1 MLSIARNFLPK
12 NEDTF
17 LQVYKGTLPFFLK
30 NKTNLLQNGLNENQG
45 GRNILQN
52 MILHWADTS
61 STAATTE
68 ATCRNK
74 ISLKNAEKILI
85 L

>member
-1 MLSIARNFLPK
+1 MKMPK
-12 NEDTF
+12 SLKGDIVFFSNRQNEFAKCFERKSGWEKYFTK
-17 LQVYKGTLPFFLK
+17 Y
-30 NKTNLLQNGLNENQG
+30 
-45 GRNILQN
+45 
-52 MILHWADTS
+52 DTS
-61 STAATTE
+61 LGGYLLTAAAE

>member
-1 MLSIARNFLPK
+1 MKMPKSLKGDIVFFLIDK
-12 NEDTF
+12 IIFF
-17 LQVYKGTLPFFLK
+17 LQNVSK
-30 NKTNLLQNGLNENQG
+30 ENQG
-45 GRNILQN
+45 GGNILQN

-61 STAATTE
+61 STAATE